1 MNLIKGMQA
10 LAYVMGAIFILRET
24 ARRGVDHFAINATT
38 MLEDYGS
45 GGLLLLAAA
54 ACTARFAQSTIY
66 LAGAWGYSAG
76 GMLSSFSYILK
87 CLFVLSLSVLT
98 IPLKMLSESLL
109 KGAFG
114 VFASQLFLLV
124 CMTRQDL
131 PVHIQ

>member
-87 CLFVLSLSVLT
+87 CIFVVPLSVLI

-109 KGAFG
+109 WGHLG
-114 VFASQLFLLV
+114 YLRRSVY
-124 CMTRQDL
+124 C
-131 PVHIQ
+131 